1 MKDNIFQC
9 CYTNSE
15 RNVGGRTTSGWGT
28 VACSKNIPPEA
39 LKQCERLQ
47 KANSRSSGGKT
58 DEEGNILNLLEIYG
72 ENKFVY
78 VLRTQYGLEDRE
90 GRANMFSHAYILLWS
105 DVLSDP
111 NALLK
116 ITDQS
121 NFRSSEAEAQRLLD
135 EPDWEPGASY
145 EGYTI
150 ERAMREAGISEETYP
165 VLIRCVYAQLSGYT
179 KEKPVYIY
187 YKEKEQI
194 PAILFCIYY
203 GLPYHLRKKLYIAS
217 APSGTPDKKIFF
229 SRSMDRSLCYI
240 DPQTGDNTILTDRLQ
255 LQIKKYG
262 FIDYAAAHLDDPDYF
277 ARLRE
282 KAASLGDKDASNDHL
297 LKIAHREVLE
307 EPASSYTK
315 DELKEFIGDAL
326 RSKAYESC
334 AMMEYIEKILRRI
347 KEEKLR
353 LPNEYMVLLLSWRA
367 PAVLSQA
374 ELEEKRQLENEQK
387 SKVDA
392 QKEEIA
398 KRVDSKYKE
407 CEDINREAV
416 YDRMMI
422 NHIGG
427 FGEKFND
434 CIIKKTS
441 ELKSEYEEV
450 REQVDGD
457 GKRIDELVGALPED
471 SYKSAEGTLQNL
483 KEMNTQITDAKTSL
497 ENMAVRIAALVQIMD
512 AMKEAVENFESYI
525 RAKQDEITKNMEK
538 SFASRKKSAK
548 RDQERKKGAEL
559 AKEYAELEDEI
570 EKTPPPELKRLKA
583 KAALADE
590 IKQYI
595 TAFLREMMSSDEAVS
610 EIAKLSEDNFEQCI
624 SLLEQ
629 SEEGQLVLIDY
640 FTSQLQE
647 QSHSWESLD
656 TILRKAGSWV
666 ATSNKH
672 TLLDKIRISAHDL
685 YKSLLKEDIKNAPEA
700 YSEYLKIVKP
710 LMSIQHDHFSYE
722 RYQKEAKR
730 DFWDMV
736 SLTDCPLSG
745 VCGEFK
751 NTGAPREKMFQSLGF
766 IINNAAQAVESEIL
780 KRTQQFFADYRRE
793 LQDGEYEQALHLIC
807 DSADKQN
814 GGGRTPYFVDWIE
827 LASQSEAAQYEG
839 ILSVKTA
846 LDNGPEY
853 GSFLLNR
860 KKFLAYKPKKADG
873 IIQRIDEL
881 AFKIC
886 CEADSS
892 DAPVPLDVWLTLG
905 ESLLREDENIF
916 SIFDRAE
923 FSEKSAEI
931 LKCDSFTA
939 VSGSELFEK
948 YQKAADSYVAGH
960 GKEFKAVNDWLKQ
973 LKKSGNS
980 GPMKKLF
987 EGR

>member
-262 FIDYAAAHLDDPDYF
+262 FIDYAAAHLDDPEYF

-307 EPASSYTK
+307 EPASSYKK

-334 AMMEYIEKILRRI
+334 AMMEYIEKILSRI

-367 PAVLSQA
+367 HAVLSKT
-374 ELEEKRQLENEQK
+374 ELEEKRQLEKEQK
-387 SKVDA
+387 SKIDA

-407 CEDINREAV
+407 CEDIDREAV
-416 YDRMMI
+416 YDKMMI
-422 NHIGG
+422 NHIGD

-434 CIIKKTS
+434 CIIKRTS

-450 REQVDGD
+450 REQVDSD
-457 GKRIDELVGALPED
+457 GKRINELMDALPED
-471 SYKSAEGTLQNL
+471 SYKSAEGTLRNL
-483 KEMNTQITDAKTSL
+483 KEMNRQITDAKTSL

-512 AMKEAVENFESYI
+512 AMKEAVENFESDI
-525 RAKQDEITKNMEK
+525 RLRLDEITKSMEN
-538 SFASRKKSAK
+538 SFASRKKAAK

-559 AKEYAELEDEI
+559 AREYAELEDEI
-570 EKTPPPELKRLKA
+570 QKSPPPELKRLKA

-624 SLLEQ
+624 SLLEKSDGGWQ
-629 SEEGQLVLIDY
+629 VLKEYLI
-640 FTSQLQE
+640 SQLQE
-647 QSHSWESLD
+647 QSHSWESLN
-656 TILRKAGSWV
+656 TILEKARDWGLSSSDYKLLNEIRK
-666 ATSNKH
+666 
-672 TLLDKIRISAHDL
+672 SAHDL

-710 LMSIQHDHFSYE
+710 LMSVQHDHFSYE

-736 SLTDCPLSG
+736 SLADCPLSG
-745 VCGEFK
+745 VCDKFE
-751 NTGAPREKMFQSLGF
+751 NTGAPREKMFRSFGF

-780 KRTQQFFADYRRE
+780 KRTQKFFADYRQE

-814 GGGRTPYFVDWIE
+814 GGGRTPYFVEWIE

-839 ILSVKTA
+839 ILSIKTA

-860 KKFLAYKPKKADG
+860 KKFLADKPAEADG

-881 AFKIC
+881 ALKIC

-948 YQKAADSYVAGH
+948 HQKAADSYAAGR